1 MGGTYATLINYI
13 EGRTK
18 LTGVKLKFI
27 VPTLTAVFFTS
38 LVSGVLICVFSL
50 YLTNIAWNI
59 FWVVCSIF
67 LSLFVIGRVVYK
79 IADDTESVLKEVT
92 NQLLLSASELSD
104 SGKDISIF
112 SQKLA
117 VSSTQTG
124 TSLRS
129 TKGSIEEITAAIAKT
144 AKNSADGLAKAKESQ
159 EDAAEGLVVVQRFEQ
174 AMAEISESNK
184 KLESIREEVKKIEV
198 KTGVIDD
205 IVFQTKLLSF
215 NAAIEAARAGEHG
228 RGFAVVAHEIG
239 KLAEV
244 SGEAADGIGVL
255 LENSTSRVTTVI
267 SETNE
272 KAQIGQRI
280 SVICAEVFDKIT
292 ESIQE
297 MTGMVNAISSA
308 AAEQEKGIRQTSLS
322 INELSDLSNQNTELS
337 EVARE
342 MAGLFKD
349 QANSLRTHISS
360 LESFVGISAQDEVVS
375 IANLE
380 KASKRRSA

>member
-1 MGGTYATLINYI
+1 MGGTLLKLVSYI
-13 EGRTK
+13 EGRSK
-18 LTGVKLKFI
+18 LTGVKLKFV
-27 VPTLTAVFFTS
+27 VPTLIAAFFTS
-38 LVSGVLICVFSL
+38 LVSGITFCVFSL
-50 YLTNIAWNI
+50 FMTHIAW
-59 FWVVCSIF
+59 SILWAISSTA
-67 LSLFVIGRVVYK
+67 LSLFVIGHIVYK
-79 IADDTESVLKEVT
+79 IAADVESDLKEVT
-92 NQLLLSASELSD
+92 NKLLVSATELSD
-104 SGKDISIF
+104 SGIDINIF

-117 VSSTQTG
+117 SSSSQTEVSLQ
-124 TSLRS
+124 S
-129 TKGSIEEITAAIAKT
+129 TKGSIEEITAAIAQT
-144 AKNSADGLAKAKESQ
+144 AKNSADGLTKAKESQ

-174 AMAEISESNK
+174 AMSEISESNK

-228 RGFAVVAHEIG
+228 RGFAVVADEIG

-255 LENSTSRVTTVI
+255 LENSSSRVTTVI

-280 SVICAEVFDKIT
+280 SIICAEVFDKIT
-292 ESIQE
+292 GNIEE

-322 INELSDLSNQNTELS
+322 INELGELSKQNTELS

-342 MAGLFKD
+342 KAVILKN
-349 QANSLRTHISS
+349 QANSLRTHILS
-360 LESFVGISAQDEVVS
+360 LEKFVGISGEGEVVPLAKS
-375 IANLE
+375 E
-380 KASKRRSA
+380 KTLKRRSA